1 MKATEIQEQNMD
13 QGYDDYAM
21 AADMDLPSQK
31 SKALTAENLK
41 AASVASSKKPGKKG
55 AKGKPAWA

>member
-1 MKATEIQEQNMD
+1 MD